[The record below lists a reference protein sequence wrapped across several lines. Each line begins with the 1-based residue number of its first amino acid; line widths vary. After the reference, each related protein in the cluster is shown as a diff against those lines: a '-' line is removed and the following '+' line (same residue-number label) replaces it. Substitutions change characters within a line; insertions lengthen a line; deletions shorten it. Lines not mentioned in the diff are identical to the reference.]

1 MASMSAKIKVN
12 SSLYDDFDKLG
23 DSVTEEVELV
33 LRDIANT
40 AIDESTWFVDTGTYI
55 TSFSFATG
63 SGRPR
68 GGSSHGKPR
77 KQSQTGKAAEGKQ
90 LLYQDIDQLDLTNT
104 TVVTLRNGSTH
115 ASFVEYKQ
123 GKLIFENIGNKYG

>member
-1 MASMSAKIKVN
+1 MASMKAKIKVN

-33 LRDIANT
+33 LRDIADT

-68 GGSSHGKPR
+68 GGSSHGKP
-77 KQSQTGKAAEGKQ
+77 KGQNATTKGNEGLS
-90 LLYQDIDQLDLTNT
+90 LLYGDIAQLDLANT
-104 TVVTLRNGSTH
+104 TMVSLRNGSVH
-115 ASFVEYKQ
+115 AEFVEYKHQ
-123 GKLIFENIGNKYG
+123 HAVFERVGIKYG